1 MRQSHQLLGM
11 KVQVG
16 NEAATTAVGNEG
28 AAAGNEAA
36 ITAVGIEG
44 SGAGNV
50 AATSAVGNKVAAAG
64 NEAAGRT
71 KQKAAVTVGLG
82 GLFRGHEGGQVS
94 HLTQSLCQEI

>member
-1 MRQSHQLLGM
+1 VSSGCKFRSRA
-11 KVQVG
+11 G
-16 NEAATTAVGNEG
+16 NEAATSAVGNEG

-36 ITAVGIEG
+36 KTAVSNEG
-44 SGAGNV
+44 
-50 AATSAVGNKVAAAG
+50 AAAG
-64 NEAAGRT
+64 NEAATSAIGNEGAAAGNDAAGRT